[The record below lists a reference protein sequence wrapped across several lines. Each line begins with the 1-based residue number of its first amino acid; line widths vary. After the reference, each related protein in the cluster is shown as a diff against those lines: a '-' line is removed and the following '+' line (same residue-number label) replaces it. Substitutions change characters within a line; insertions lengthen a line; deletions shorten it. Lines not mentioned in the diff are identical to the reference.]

1 MSTAIK
7 ILEKDIER
15 KIVAYAKSKGC
26 LCYKFT
32 SPAQRAVPDRVI
44 VTPHGVVGF
53 LEVKRPGNKP
63 TPLQNHELEK
73 LADQSCFA
81 EWHDSVEGAKKFID
95 DLIKVRLNTW
105 QEEPFV

>member
-7 ILEKDIER
+7 VLEKDIEK

-32 SPAQRAVPDRVI
+32 SPAQRAVPDRII

-63 TPLQNHELEK
+63 TPLQNREMDK
-73 LADQSCFA
+73 LIRQECFV
-81 EWHDSVEGAKKFID
+81 EWHDTVEGAKEFID
-95 DLIKVRLNTW
+95 DLLQLRLSRDVDSS
-105 QEEPFV
+105 FV

>member
-7 ILEKDIER
+7 VLEKDIEK

-32 SPAQRAVPDRVI
+32 SPAQRAVPDRII

-63 TPLQNHELEK
+63 TPLQYREIDK
-73 LADQSCFA
+73 LDEHNCWV
-81 EWHDSVEGAKKFID
+81 EWHDSVEGAKDFID
-95 DLIKVRLNTW
+95 CLLKVRLNTW

>member
-7 ILEKDIER
+7 VLEKDIEK

-32 SPAQRAVPDRVI
+32 SPAQRAVPDRII
-44 VTPHGVVGF
+44 VTPYGVVGF

-63 TPLQNHELEK
+63 TPLQTREIDK
-73 LADQSCFA
+73 LSDQSCFV
-81 EWHDSVEGAKKFID
+81 EWHDSVEEAKKFID
-95 DLIKVRLNTW
+95 DLLKVRLNTW

>member
-7 ILEKDIER
+7 VLEKDIEK

-32 SPAQRAVPDRVI
+32 SPAQRAVPDRII
-44 VTPHGVVGF
+44 VSPHGVVGF

-63 TPLQNHELEK
+63 TPLQNREIDK
-73 LADQSCFA
+73 LAEHNCWV

>member
-1 MSTAIK
+1 MSAAIK
-7 ILEKDIER
+7 VLEKDIEK

-32 SPAQRAVPDRVI
+32 SPAQRSVPDRII

-53 LEVKRPGNKP
+53 LEVKRPGNEP
-63 TPLQNHELEK
+63 TKAQYAELHK
-73 LADQSCFA
+73 LLNLSCFA
-81 EWHDSVEGAKKFID
+81 EWHDTVEGAKKFID

>member
-1 MSTAIK
+1 MSAAIK
-7 ILEKDIER
+7 VLEKDIEK

-32 SPAQRAVPDRVI
+32 SPAQRAVPDRII

-63 TPLQNHELEK
+63 TPLQNREMEK
-73 LADQSCFA
+73 LSDQSCFV
-81 EWHDSVEGAKKFID
+81 EWHDTVEGAKEFID
-95 DLIKVRLNTW
+95 DLLKVRMNTW

>member
-7 ILEKDIER
+7 VLEKDIEK

-32 SPAQRAVPDRVI
+32 SPAQRAVPDRII

-63 TPLQNHELEK
+63 TPLQNRELAK
-73 LADQSCFA
+73 LSDQACFA
-81 EWHDSVEGAKKFID
+81 EWHDTVEGAKEFID
-95 DLIKVRLNTW
+95 DLLQLRLSRDVDSS
-105 QEEPFV
+105 FV